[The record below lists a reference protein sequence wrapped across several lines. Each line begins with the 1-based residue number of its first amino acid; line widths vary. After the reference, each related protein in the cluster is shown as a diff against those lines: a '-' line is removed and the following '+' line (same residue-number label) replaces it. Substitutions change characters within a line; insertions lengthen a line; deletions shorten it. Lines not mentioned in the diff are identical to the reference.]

1 MHGTCEPPWKLRN
14 WPIPVVAKEI
24 RSLKTLVMTLP
35 VFMRVAALLAA
46 ALLCA
51 CTTTGTGTA
60 RSKPR
65 SGSLT
70 SRESTTPGLATK
82 PAKGVTTIAKKRM
95 YVRTT
100 AYHHSEPGG
109 RVTAVGGYLRPTHSA
124 AADWSWLPAGTKF
137 RIVETGEDYIIE
149 DYGSALVGK
158 YTIDLYKSTRSAMN
172 KWGVRYVNI
181 EITEMGS
188 YPVSLAVLKPRQ
200 KYWHVRAM
208 VAGLN
213 KKLR

>member
-1 MHGTCEPPWKLRN
+1 
-14 WPIPVVAKEI
+14 
-24 RSLKTLVMTLP
+24 
-35 VFMRVAALLAA
+35 MRVAALLIA

-51 CTTTGTGTA
+51 CTTTSSPSA
-60 RSKPR
+60 RG
-65 SGSLT
+65 GSLT
-70 SRESTTPGLATK
+70 KREDTKPGLATK
-82 PAKGVTTIAKKRM
+82 PDKKVTTKATKRM

-158 YTIDLYKSTRSAMN
+158 YTIDLYKSTRAAMN

-181 EITEMGS
+181 EILEMGS
-188 YPVSLAVLKPRQ
+188 FPVSLAVLKPRQ